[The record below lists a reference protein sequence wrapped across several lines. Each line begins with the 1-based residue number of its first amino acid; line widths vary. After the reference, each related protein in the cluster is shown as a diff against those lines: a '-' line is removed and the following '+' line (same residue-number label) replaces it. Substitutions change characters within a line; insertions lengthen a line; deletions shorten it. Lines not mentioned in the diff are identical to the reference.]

1 MKSLFLISLVI
12 LYLYSANATLGVDVS
27 AAVSTSSWECIHNSG
42 YEFAVVRVYCSYGA
56 LDPNGA

>member
-1 MKSLFLISLVI
+1 MKALILLTLLSLSLFT
-12 LYLYSANATLGVDVS
+12 ANATLGVDVS

-42 YEFAVVRVYCSYGA
+42 YDFAVVRVYCSYGA